1 MEGHTD
7 PAGPMPQAAGPG
19 PHVVAVV
26 GSPRR
31 YGNTATLVD
40 VALGELESAGCR
52 CTRIL
57 LGELRIH
64 PCEGHVDCGE
74 RTCPHDDDLPGVLER
89 VYGADG
95 LILASPV
102 YYENVSAQT
111 KLFIDRNAT
120 RYFHDERLAPRAVGL
135 VAVSA
140 ESGLG
145 DTLAALRRF
154 VALSVREV
162 PPVLTLGGFAD
173 VPGEAAQNA
182 ELMAE
187 ARALGR
193 SMAELL
199 DLPSG

>member
-1 MEGHTD
+1 MDLRFTKMQGCGND
-7 PAGPMPQAAGPG
+7 F
-19 PHVVAVV
+19 VV
-26 GSPRR
+26 
-31 YGNTATLVD
+31 
-40 VALGELESAGCR
+40 
-52 CTRIL
+52 I
-57 LGELRIH
+57 
-64 PCEGHVDCGE
+64 
-74 RTCPHDDDLPGVLER
+74 DDLATEWDFDEAAVRLLCDRHFGV
-89 VYGADG
+89 GADG

-102 YYENVSAQT
+102 YYENVSAQM